1 VNPRPLPRRAG
12 LVGLGFVV
20 VSAVLV
26 RLPLFAVPL
35 DPDEG
40 GYAYIAR
47 KWAEGARLYSPA
59 AWVDRPQGLL
69 LAFRA
74 AAAVSYSPAGVR
86 ALAVVAA
93 VSAAL
98 AATSAA
104 WAIAGRRAGIAAGLV
119 AAVLLAGAFVEGYE
133 FNGEIIAAAVGSWGA
148 VLALWWRA
156 GRIASRWLLAAGLL
170 AASAMLVKQSAV
182 DSVAVVLAVAA
193 VSANRRRA
201 LPLAVGGT
209 AIPLGGA
216 LLWAAA
222 VGWGAWWFAV
232 VSFQAGVAGTLTLDG
247 RLTATLRT
255 ARYIAPDL
263 LGVALGAA
271 LGLAVVPRLRHAWW
285 PAMLWA
291 TVAVSAV
298 LASPFGNPHYWMQP
312 VLPLAVLLGL
322 AAATVSRRTAVG
334 LVALAVA
341 VPLAVQIHLATS
353 PPASRA
359 AFVVHNRTQ
368 LAAPSVAGWLRVHSR
383 PQDTVYAFV
392 AGAEIYLEAGRS
404 THYPYLWGESVVRIP
419 GAVTRLAS
427 WLASPSGPRYVV
439 LYQRPAAVDPT
450 GRLSRILLQHYPNDA
465 TVSGYTILQR
475 RR

>member
-1 VNPRPLPRRAG
+1 MNPRPLPRRAG
-12 LVGLGFVV
+12 LVGLAAVV
-20 VSAVLV
+20 VTAVVV
-26 RLPLFAVPL
+26 RLPLFGVPL

-47 KWAEGARLYSPA
+47 KWAQGARLYSPA

-74 AAAVSYSPAGVR
+74 AAEVSYSPAGVR

-98 AATSAA
+98 GASSAA
-104 WAIAGRRAGIAAGLV
+104 WAVAGRRAGVAAGLV
-119 AAVLLAGAFVEGYE
+119 ASVLLAGAFIEGYE

-148 VLALWWRA
+148 ALALWWRA
-156 GRIASRWLLAAGLL
+156 GRIAARWLVAAGLL
-170 AASAMLVKQSAV
+170 AAAAVLVKQSAV
-182 DSVAVVLAVAA
+182 DSLAVVLAVAA
-193 VSANRRRA
+193 VSTARRRA

-216 LLWAAA
+216 LVWAAA
-222 VGWGAWWFAV
+222 VGWRAWWYAV

-247 RLTATLRT
+247 RLAATLRT
-255 ARYIAPDL
+255 LRYVAPDL

-271 LGLAVVPRLRHAWW
+271 VGVAVVLRLRHGWW
-285 PAMLWA
+285 PAVLWA
-291 TVAVSAV
+291 GVAVGAV
-298 LASPFGNPHYWMQP
+298 LASPFGNPHYWVQA
-312 VLPLAVLLGL
+312 VVPLAVLLGL
-322 AAATVSRRTAVG
+322 AGAVVSRRTAVG

-341 VPLAVQIHLATS
+341 VPLAVQVHLATS
-353 PPASRA
+353 PPTTRA

-368 LAAPSVAGWLRVHSR
+368 LAAPSVAGWLRAHSR

-404 THYPYLWGESVVRIP
+404 TRYPYLWGESVVRIP
-419 GAVTRLAS
+419 GAVKRLAG
-427 WLASPSGPRYVV
+427 WLASPGGPRYVV

-450 GRLSRILLQHYPNDA
+450 GLLSRILLQHYTSDA
-465 TVSGYTILQR
+465 TVSGYAILQR
-475 RR
+475 R

>member
-1 VNPRPLPRRAG
+1 MLT
-12 LVGLGFVV
+12 
-20 VSAVLV
+20 AVLV
-26 RLPLFAVPL
+26 RLPLFGVPL

-74 AAAVSYSPAGVR
+74 VAAVSYSPGGIR
-86 ALAVVAA
+86 MLAVVAA

-98 AATSAA
+98 GAAAAA
-104 WAIAGRRAGIAAGLV
+104 WAVAGRRAGVAAGLV
-119 AAVLLAGAFVEGYE
+119 ASVLLAGAFIEGYE
-133 FNGEIIAAAVGSWGA
+133 LNGEIIAAAIGTWGA
-148 VLALWWRA
+148 ALALWWRA
-156 GRIASRWLLAAGLL
+156 GRIAARWLVVAGLL
-170 AASAMLVKQSAV
+170 AAAALLVKQSAI
-182 DSVAVVLAVAA
+182 DSLAVVLAVAA
-193 VSANRRRA
+193 VSAARSRA
-201 LPLAVGGT
+201 LPLAVSGT

-222 VGWGAWWFAV
+222 VGWRAWWYAV

-247 RLTATLRT
+247 RLAATLRT

-263 LGVALGAA
+263 VGVALGAA
-271 LGLAVVPRLRHAWW
+271 VGVAAVLRARHAWW
-285 PAMLWA
+285 PAVLWA
-291 TVAVSAV
+291 VVAMGAV
-298 LASPFGNPHYWMQP
+298 LASPFGNPHYWVQA
-312 VLPLAVLLGL
+312 VVPLAVLLGL
-322 AAATVSRRTAVG
+322 AAASVSRLTAVG

-341 VPLAVQIHLATS
+341 APLAVQVHLATS
-353 PPASRA
+353 PPARRA
-359 AFVVHNRTQ
+359 AFVVHNQTQ
-368 LAAPSVAGWLRVHSR
+368 LAAPSVAGWLRAHSR

-427 WLASPSGPRYVV
+427 WLASSGGPRYVV

-450 GRLSRILLQHYPNDA
+450 GLLSRTLLQHYARDA
-465 TVSGYTILQR
+465 TVSGYAILQR
-475 RR
+475 R